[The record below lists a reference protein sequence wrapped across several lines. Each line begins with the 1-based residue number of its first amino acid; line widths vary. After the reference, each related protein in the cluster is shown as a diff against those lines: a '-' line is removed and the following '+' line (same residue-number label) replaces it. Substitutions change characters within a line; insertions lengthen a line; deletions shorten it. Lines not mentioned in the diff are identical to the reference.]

1 MTTGLYF
8 LKLELNYLKDPTFN
22 TALSDAQRWRYVQ
35 LYMLA
40 KDLNAGGSFVQ
51 HGKDLSL
58 ADIAWHLHVDAD
70 QLQADMDAIR
80 GIGLIHLNGHG
91 PCLTRFVQE
100 QETPKSDA
108 ERKEAQRMRDNE
120 KSRNSHELV
129 TLRDTESESDL
140 RLKSQSQS
148 QESEK
153 ESSVRESDQQPT
165 DDDVSLTDQ
174 KTMIC
179 THAGIPPKFSKGIIA
194 NPEIV
199 PDDLLAELARNYSRK
214 GKVKNPGYITGL
226 NLGKICPEK
235 PAAEWYDQAR
245 WMAHLPPTL
254 RAKLGIVVQSQ
265 EDGSDNL
272 SLVAIRTNEVK
283 EKINAFLEGHS

>member
-8 LKLELNYLKDPTFN
+8 LKLELNYLKDSTFN

-58 ADIAWHLHVDAD
+58 ADIAWHLHMDAA

-100 QETPKSDA
+100 QETPRTAA
-108 ERKEAQRMRDNE
+108 ERMEAMRERDRDQLHGSDE
-120 KSRNSHELV
+120 PVTSRN
-129 TLRDTESESDL
+129 TESESDL
-140 RLKSQSQS
+140 RLKSQSQ
-148 QESEK
+148 ESEI
-153 ESSVRESDQQPT
+153 ESSVKESDQQPT
-165 DDDVSLTDQ
+165 DDDGSLTDQ

-194 NPEIV
+194 NPAIS
-199 PDDLLAELARNYSRK
+199 PQDLLAELARNYSRK

-226 NLGKICPEK
+226 NLGKISPER
-235 PAAEWYDQAR
+235 AAADWYDQAR
-245 WMAHLPPTL
+245 WIKHFPPPL
-254 RAKLGIVVQSQ
+254 MAKLGIVLQSQ

-272 SLVAIRTNEVK
+272 SLVAIRTDEVNLK
-283 EKINAFLEGHS
+283 VKAFMEGS